1 MSEAER
7 RRLAMGLFREAV
19 EIPPEQRQAWL
30 DQQGEHDAELI
41 AQVRA
46 MLAADQDSH
55 DPFAGDARVW
65 GQALQAGMDGADQEA
80 MLGRQLGAWRVVGV
94 LGHGGMGAV
103 YRVERDDGTYSQQ
116 AALKL
121 IRANTDSPAARE
133 RFLRERQIL
142 AALHHPNIAT
152 LLDGGISAQGEPY
165 FVMELIDGAPIDRW
179 CDARSLD
186 LRARVV
192 LFLQVLDAVR
202 YAHRN
207 LVVHRDLKPS
217 NLLVDAE
224 GKVKLLDFG
233 IAKQLEGS
241 AVTATHD
248 RALTFEYASPE
259 QLHDA
264 PITTATDL
272 WQLGVVLHRL
282 LSGAHPFGL
291 THVTPVASQLH
302 QLEREP
308 EPLTRAAA
316 KLPPEQASQR
326 GGHTPASLSRALR
339 GSLSAIVQ
347 TCLRRDPEARY
358 ASADALANDLRAWL
372 DDRPIA
378 AAPLPRRQRLRLWGR
393 RNRALA
399 ASVAAVAFA
408 LLAGTGVALWQAQE
422 ARTQARIAERESA
435 SARASLAFLTD
446 TLAAAS
452 PEQAMRRDVSVR
464 ELLEQARKKLDEKTL
479 EPQVRQAVQRL
490 LGRLYRSLGEDVIAA
505 QLLADGTKG
514 VVPTERE
521 QALAFADDLVIYAD
535 ALSVLERTSDALR
548 TAEQAVALRQRF
560 APDDPEQQLRAM
572 AHLTLGHVEKYGLE
586 WCRKRAEAALALSK
600 RMASPPV
607 DLVLE
612 VYSNLGH
619 IAIFQDDRS
628 RTLEISR
635 EGLAFA
641 DAHHVAPG
649 SPLRLP
655 LLRSLV
661 EGLILNGRPDEAER
675 LLRQALALG
684 DQTGA
689 YGTVT
694 LSVLN
699 QTLADILMQ
708 QGHYGEARERLARA
722 VELSSRAGEGPRN
735 LAMAL
740 SNMAILEVR
749 FGDYAS
755 ALEHARQAMQRLR
768 EDKISEDDTFYRTMR
783 RMQARVLAANGA
795 YVEALNQLQELLIAC
810 QRLDGEQS
818 EEYAS
823 LAGEQ
828 LMVYLRSGDLK
839 RGLPLLAQVRELFR
853 KRGLPPEHE
862 QFAQLFG
869 VEAGFDRLRGDSLTA
884 EQHQRIALKGLQ
896 SNGNAVDVAIS
907 KALLAGDL
915 IKRDKTQARRLL
927 AEALPVL
934 EESLAP
940 SERTLVK
947 AKAWA
952 SKL

>member
-7 RRLAMGLFREAV
+7 RRLALLLFREAV
-19 EIPPEQRQAWL
+19 ELPPEQRQAWL
-30 DQQGEHDAELI
+30 DLQGEHDAELI

-46 MLAADQDSH
+46 MLAADDDDH
-55 DPFAGDARVW
+55 EPFDGDARAW
-65 GQALQAGMDGADQEA
+65 SLALQAGVGGPDNEA
-80 MLGRQLGAWRVVGV
+80 MQGRQLGAWRVAGV

-142 AALHHPNIAT
+142 AGLHHPNIAT

-291 THVTPVASQLH
+291 THDTPVASQLH
-302 QLEREP
+302 QLERDP

-316 KLPPEQASQR
+316 KLPPEQAAQR

-399 ASVAAVAFA
+399 ASVAAVALA

-422 ARTQARIAERESA
+422 ARTQARIAEHESA

-464 ELLEQARKKLDEKTL
+464 ELLDQARKQLDEKKL
-479 EPQVRQAVQRL
+479 EPQVRQAVQRM
-490 LGRLYRSLGEDVIAA
+490 LGRLYRSRGENAMAA
-505 QLLADGTKG
+505 QLLADGTRG
-514 VVPTERE
+514 IAPNERE

-535 ALSVLERTSDALR
+535 ALSSLERFPDALE
-548 TAEQAVALRQRF
+548 TAERAVALRQRF
-560 APDDPEQQLRAM
+560 APDDPEQQLRGL
-572 AHLTLGHVEKYGLE
+572 AHLTLGHLDKYGLD

-600 RMASPPV
+600 RMTSPPV
-607 DLVLE
+607 DVVLE
-612 VYSNLGH
+612 VYSNL
-619 IAIFQDDRS
+619 AELASFQQDRI

-635 EGLAFA
+635 EGQAFA
-641 DAHHVAPG
+641 DAHQVAPG

-655 LLRSLV
+655 LLRSEV
-661 EGLILNGRPDEAER
+661 EGLIINGRADEAES
-675 LLRQALALG
+675 LLKRALAMG
-684 DQTGA
+684 EETGG
-689 YGTVT
+689 YGPAS
-694 LSVLN
+694 LSVLSQN
-699 QTLADILMQ
+699 LGDILMQ
-708 QGHYGEARERLARA
+708 QGRYREAREALVRSL
-722 VELSSRAGEGPRN
+722 ESSIQAGEGVRS
-735 LAMAL
+735 LAMVL
-740 SNMAILEVR
+740 SNTAILEVR

-755 ALEHARQAMQRLR
+755 ALEHARQAMQRLH
-768 EDKISEDDTFYRTMR
+768 EDKIPEDDTFYRTMR
-783 RMQARVLAANGA
+783 RLHARVLAANGEG
-795 YVEALNQLQELLIAC
+795 VEAVQQLQQLLADC
-810 QRLDGEQS
+810 RRLDGEQS

-823 LAGEQ
+823 LLAEQ
-828 LMVYLRSGDLK
+828 LMIYLQLGDHEH
-839 RGLPLLAQVRELFR
+839 GLPLLAQVRDLFR
-853 KRGLPPEHE
+853 KRGFPPEHE
-862 QFAQLFG
+862 QFAKLFG
-869 VEAGFDRLRGDSLTA
+869 VEAGFDRLRGDSLAA
-884 EQHQRIALKGLQ
+884 EQHQRIALQGLQ

-915 IKRDKTQARRLL
+915 IKRDKAQARRLL

-934 EESLAP
+934 EASLMP
-940 SERTLVK
+940 SERILVK
-947 AKAWA
+947 AKGWA
-952 SKL
+952 DKL